1 MLCQIRGFKIL
12 THQAVDTYTWEIL
25 ARGVLS
31 GDTWESQLETMA
43 VTSRESPAKL
53 NNSSNEVVIHN
64 YEPSDG
70 KGLGRSFEQTSKLVR
85 GHYDKMCLRINAQ

>member
-1 MLCQIRGFKIL
+1 MHCQIRGLKIL

-31 GDTWESQLETMA
+31 ENTWESQLETMA
-43 VTSRESPAKL
+43 VTSRESPP